1 MDGTIYLMLAIAV
14 LFLWTVATYY
24 IGLRDGID
32 IAEEAEYA
40 EEIKAYESR
49 GVADG
54 TIIPFPKRNAN

>member
-1 MDGTIYLMLAIAV
+1 MDGAIYLMLAIAV
-14 LFLWTVATYY
+14 LFLWTAATYY

-32 IAEEAEYA
+32 IAEETEYA

-54 TIIPFPKRNAN
+54 TVIPFSKRNAN